1 MAGCDKKTRVLK
13 EFCEDI
19 EAVGL
24 EYVRKEW
31 PDLVLTYRNAQAA
44 LSGGKVYPDPRR
56 RRAKRG

>member
-24 EYVRKEW
+24 EHVRQDW
-31 PDLVLTYRNAQAA
+31 PDLVLTYRNAKAA
-44 LSGGKVYPDPRR
+44 LSGGKVFSNPRKRAR
-56 RRAKRG
+56 R